1 MDATRCLE
9 LYYLRREVMAARD
22 SGRVVIEF
30 SDSAEVT
37 NVNEA
42 RQMAD
47 GMLAMVNLPLL
58 GPHWFV
64 VERERAAA
72 ILTAVLHW
80 DLETLRP
87 RVPESQARELT
98 DSILGQFPAH
108 SIHLT
113 NVRPTSD
120 ISLSPHQWASGHQW
134 ALNSRQAE
142 LDAGVA
148 IVGPDLVGLV
158 WVEDRPE

>member
-1 MDATRCLE
+1 
-9 LYYLRREVMAARD
+9 
-22 SGRVVIEF
+22 
-30 SDSAEVT
+30 
-37 NVNEA
+37 
-42 RQMAD
+42 MAD

-64 VERERAAA
+64 AERERAAA

-87 RVPESQARELT
+87 RVPEPQARELT
-98 DSILGQFPAH
+98 EKILGQFPAD

-113 NVRPTSD
+113 NVRPASD

-134 ALNSRQAE
+134 ASNSTQAE

-148 IVGPDLVGLV
+148 IVGPDLVGLI
-158 WVEDRPE
+158 WVEDRP